1 MPYTDTYYD
10 EFDGRNLEVFHA
22 MIDSKALIDE
32 RGLTV
37 KFVVGEEESSINRDS
52 YSSIK
57 SFNDPE
63 EYEMNAYPINYSPE
77 RKTIEKAGLSGDF
90 DVMITVAFYD
100 WYLLGIKTIE
110 DLDLIRTRVLIKGDQ
125 EYRITDKGKSAQYGD
140 TYLFWNLG
148 LVRI

>member
-10 EFDGRNLEVFHA
+10 DFDGRNLEVFHA
-22 MIDSKALIDE
+22 MVDSKALIDE

-37 KFVVGEEESSINRDS
+37 KFLIGEDESAINRDS

-57 SFNDPE
+57 KVVDPE
-63 EYEMNAYPINYSPE
+63 SYTMNAYPINYSPE
-77 RKTIEKAGLSGDF
+77 RKTIEKAGLTGDF

-100 WYLLGIKTIE
+100 WYLLGVKSIE
-110 DLDLIRTRVLIKGDQ
+110 DVDIIRTKVFISGDQ
-125 EYRITDKGKSAQYGD
+125 EYRIKDKGKSSQYGNI
-140 TYLFWNLG
+140 YLFWNFG